1 MQIIY
6 LDNFRGFEDTY
17 IPIKDIN
24 FLVGENSTGK
34 SSILSLIKLLNSS
47 LFWINPDFNT
57 EEFTFGSF
65 DEISTKSSN
74 KNHFEIGLFHLI
86 SKKKIMLMHLKFKS
100 KKGIPRISEFTYSI
114 NNFNVTTVVIIDEKS
129 VKYKIKNEIKNVTQS
144 GDYLGFFKN
153 WIMNA
158 HSEKKGDDFKV
169 IKVDSENINSIFFLK
184 TQVELK
190 ATNRKKGKPFLDIFS
205 NLENVTWIA
214 PIRAKPLRTYDTYV
228 TRFSP
233 EGRHAPYLLK
243 EMLESKEPKIKAKTQ
258 EILEKFGCDSGLF
271 EKVDV
276 KSYGDA
282 EQSPFEL
289 NIFLNNK
296 AFKISNVGYGV
307 SQVLPILVEF
317 LTSIYPNTKYTLA
330 IQQPEIHLH
339 PRAQAALGELIYMI
353 HLKNNIKFI
362 IETHSDYLLN
372 RFRLNLHKNNHNKNI
387 SSQVLFF
394 ERTDTGNI
402 VHVIEIEDTGKYSDD
417 KPASFTDFFINE
429 EINLLEI

>member
-17 IPIKDIN
+17 IPLKDIN

-34 SSILSLIKLLNSS
+34 TSILSLINLLNNS
-47 LFWINPDFNT
+47 LFWIKPDFNT

-65 DEISTKSSN
+65 DEISGKSNN
-74 KNHFEIGLFHLI
+74 KSHFEIGLFYI
-86 SKKKIMLMHLKFKS
+86 IDEKKFMLMHLKFYS
-100 KKGIPRISEFTYSI
+100 KKGIPTISEFSYST
-114 NNFNVTTVVIIDEKS
+114 NNFNVTTIVIIDEMS
-129 VKYKIKNEIKNVTQS
+129 VKYKIVNKNKNITIS
-144 GDYLGFFKN
+144 DDYLGFFKN
-153 WIMNA
+153 WIMNI
-158 HSEKKGDDFKV
+158 HSKKKEDFKV
-169 IKVDSENINSIFFLK
+169 IEVDSENINSIFFLK
-184 TQVELK
+184 IEVESNLTK
-190 ATNRKKGKPFLDIFS
+190 RKRGKTLDDIFPT
-205 NLENVTWIA
+205 LENVTWIA

-233 EGRHAPYLLK
+233 EGTHAPYLLK
-243 EMLESKEPKIKAKTQ
+243 EMLESKKPKIKAKTQ
-258 EILEKFGCDSGLF
+258 EILEKFGCESGLF
-271 EKVDV
+271 EKIDV

-296 AFKISNVGYGV
+296 PFKISNVGYGV

-394 ERTDTGNI
+394 ERTDNGNI